1 MGGKKKLWLLCC
13 MSLCLAAMILG
24 ASGSAYAQ
32 DDEDEDI
39 EEFMLEDIIVTAE
52 KREAELQRI
61 PMDISV
67 VRPDELERLN
77 VHQIEDLDKLLPDL
91 KITRAQGGLLKIQM
105 RDVGG
110 NTEGR
115 GGVTTDYDNPTQE
128 TTVAVHLDG
137 VQLTRSDGLEGKLY
151 DLERVETMKGPQGTL
166 YGRGSISG
174 SINMV
179 SKRPDIG
186 NFGGNITFEYG
197 SFDRRRVSS
206 GVNIPV
212 TDKLAFRLSGNII
225 NREGYDDAG
234 VNNQDMW
241 GLRLTMRWEPTDT
254 QSLVVAVDKD
264 RTKNRNGESTGF
276 MWGTVGDLEIVPNPD
291 PGLPESYAPYNK
303 GGLID
308 SAYKVAWWLG
318 DLTPEMIAQQYTNNK
333 SWGLNATYDKELD
346 FAYFTLQSSY
356 RSQTN
361 VRSYIDVSGTR
372 PAIMPVGTILT
383 QSRYPARTYDPE
395 TGVFT
400 EAVDVD
406 DEDVEDMSETDVP
419 LTPALDPIEGYT
431 IERNQTYSYNIPGN
445 TPVTQLMIVPST
457 NPPFLSHYS
466 ETFGK
471 TFSAEARLA
480 SVATVAGGDK
490 YEWIGGVMYMDDEV
504 LEEAS
509 ITNSAYRR
517 NILNETA
524 LFAQAS
530 YVPFG
535 GLNFTGG
542 YRLTWDEKS
551 FYGLTN
557 SGGEGTASSARSNTE
572 RFALPLDLSDAVNS
586 SYEWRHQTYKLNLS
600 WQATENIMPYVQYSK
615 GVKTGNIDGQGNS
628 VDPEILNSYEAG
640 MRTRLFNGRL
650 QINAT
655 GYYYEYKNSMASANI
670 YQCLRPDDRGENDT
684 CLNAEGNASAWFWG
698 ANPNYHM
705 PVDPNDLSKGYRFIS
720 GAAVN
725 IGGTEQTG
733 VNVHAT
739 WLITP
744 NDTLTVYAARS
755 VNKYVNYSMNRAQ
768 QEYAQK
774 TWGEYDGETII
785 IDGEEQVVETYADSG
800 HNVFARVYED
810 WNGSRFGGGTNGN
823 VSYNHTFFIGTD
835 LLILNTTGFYTGK
848 GIDQVMRPS
857 QPGPEG
863 EWGGAE
869 YRLPGNPDYWTFD
882 ASLTYTS
889 TRWVGEGQRWNV
901 RLYANNVLEKKIIG
915 RRFQDYIGTIGS
927 YFGEYEAFLP
937 DSYFVI
943 YQYAEPRTLGLTF
956 TLNF

>member
-1 MGGKKKLWLLCC
+1 MGGKKKLWRLCR

-32 DDEDEDI
+32 DDEDVD
-39 EEFMLEDIIVTAE
+39 EFLLEDVIVTAE
-52 KREAELQRI
+52 KREAELQSI

-91 KITRAQGGLLKIQM
+91 KITRSQGGLLKIQM

-137 VQLTRSDGLEGKLY
+137 AQLTRSDGLEGKLY

-179 SKRPDIG
+179 SRRPDIG
-186 NFGGNITFEYG
+186 NFGGNITVEYG
-197 SFDRRRVSS
+197 SFDRRRFSG

-212 TDKLAFRLSGNII
+212 TDKLAFRMSGNII

-234 VNNQDMW
+234 VNNQNMW
-241 GLRLTMRWEPTDT
+241 GLRGTMRWEPTDT
-254 QSLVVAVDKD
+254 QSLVVSADTD

-276 MWGTVGDLEIVPNPD
+276 MWGVVGDLEIVPNPD

-308 SAYKVAWWLG
+308 SSYKVAWWLG
-318 DLTPEMIAQQYTNNK
+318 DLTPELIAQQYTNNE
-333 SWGLNATYDKELD
+333 SWGLNATYDKE
-346 FAYFTLQSSY
+346 FKHAYFTLQSSY
-356 RSQTN
+356 RSQFN
-361 VRSYIDVSGTR
+361 IRSYINVSGTR
-372 PAIMPVGTILT
+372 PSIMPVGTIMT

-395 TGVFT
+395 TGQFT
-400 EAVDVD
+400 EAVDTD
-406 DEDVEDMSETDVP
+406 DDDVEDMSETDVP

-431 IERNQTYSYNIPGN
+431 ISRSQTYNYSIPGN
-445 TPVTQLMIVPST
+445 VPVTQLMIVPST
-457 NPPFLSHYS
+457 SPPFLSNYS
-466 ETFGK
+466 ETRGR

-480 SVATVAGGDK
+480 SKETVADGDK
-490 YEWIGGVMYMDDEV
+490 YEWIAGVMYMEDEV

-509 ITNSAYRR
+509 ITNSAYRH

-530 YVPFG
+530 YVPFWR
-535 GLNFTGG
+535 LNFTGG

-557 SGGEGTASSARSNTE
+557 SGGAGTANSARSNTE
-572 RFALPLDLSDAVNS
+572 RFALPLDLSDAVDS
-586 SYEWRHQTYKLNLS
+586 SYKWRHQTYKLNLS
-600 WQATENIMPYVQYSK
+600 WQATENIMPYIQYSK

-628 VDPEILNSYEAG
+628 VDPETLNSYEAG
-640 MRTRLFNGRL
+640 MRTRLFDGRL

-655 GYYYEYKNSMASANI
+655 GYYYEYKNSMASATL
-670 YQCLRPDDRGENDT
+670 YQCLRPDDRG
-684 CLNAEGNASAWFWG
+684 LNAEGNVGFSWG
-698 ANPNYHM
+698 VNPNLHM
-705 PVDPNDLSKGYRFIS
+705 PVDPNDLSKGYRYIS

-725 IGGTEQTG
+725 IGGSEQTG
-733 VNVHAT
+733 GSVNAT

-744 NDTLTVYAARS
+744 NDTLTVSAARS
-755 VNKYVNYSMNRAQ
+755 TNRYVNYSMNRAQ

-774 TWGEYDGETII
+774 TWGAYDGETII

-800 HNVFARVYED
+800 HNIFSRVYED
-810 WNGSRFGGGTNGN
+810 WNGSRFGGGLNGN
-823 VSYNHTFFIGTD
+823 VSYNHTFYIGTD

-848 GIDQVMRPS
+848 GLDQVMRPS
-857 QPGPEG
+857 QTAAGG
-863 EWGGAE
+863 EWGSAE
-869 YRLPGNPDYWTFD
+869 YSLPGNPDYWTVD

-901 RLYANNVLEKKIIG
+901 RLYANNVLEKTITG
-915 RRFQDYIGTIGS
+915 RRFQDYIGTMGS

-937 DSYFVI
+937 DSYLVI
-943 YQYAEPRTLGLTF
+943 YQYAQPRTIGLTF

>member
-1 MGGKKKLWLLCC
+1 MGGKSLRKSCLTLC
-13 MSLCLAAMILG
+13 MALAVG
-24 ASGSAYAQ
+24 ASGQVFAQ
-32 DDEDEDI
+32 DEDEFTL
-39 EEFMLEDIIVTAE
+39 EEIVVTAE
-52 KREAELQRI
+52 KREAELQKI

-91 KITRAQGGLLKIQM
+91 KITRSQGGLLKIQM

-128 TTVAVHLDG
+128 TTVAVHIDG

-151 DLERVETMKGPQGTL
+151 DMERVETLKGPQGTL

-186 NFGGNITFEYG
+186 NFGGNITLEYG
-197 SFDRRRVSS
+197 SYDRRRVSA
-206 GVNIPV
+206 GFNIPA

-234 VNNQDMW
+234 VNNQNMW
-241 GLRLTMRWEPTDT
+241 GVRGSMRWEPNDT
-254 QSLVVAVDKD
+254 NSLVIGVDTD

-276 MWGTVGDLEIVPNPD
+276 MWGTTGDLEIVPNPD

-303 GGLID
+303 GGLVD
-308 SAYKVAWWLG
+308 SSYKVAWWLG
-318 DLTPEMIAQQYTNNK
+318 DLSPELIAQQYTNNK
-333 SWGLNATYDKELD
+333 SWGLNATYDRE
-346 FAYFTLQSSY
+346 FEYAYLTLTGGY
-356 RSQTN
+356 RSQN
-361 VRSYIDVSGTR
+361 NIRSYIDVSGTR
-372 PAIMPVGTILT
+372 PSIMPVGTILT
-383 QSRYPARTYDPE
+383 QSRYPAQTYDPE

-400 EAVDVD
+400 PAVDTSD
-406 DEDVEDMSETDVP
+406 DDVEDMSVDDVP
-419 LTPALDPIEGYT
+419 LTPALTPIEGYT
-431 IERNQTYSYNIPGN
+431 ISRSQSYSYSVPGN
-445 TPVTQLMIVPST
+445 VPVTQLMVVPST
-457 NPPFLSHYS
+457 NPPFLSNYS
-466 ETFGK
+466 ETAGR
-471 TFSAEARLA
+471 TVSAEARLA
-480 SVATVAGGDK
+480 SVTTVAGGDS
-490 YEWIGGVMYMDDEV
+490 YEWIGGFMYMEDYV

-517 NILNETA
+517 NILDEKA

-535 GLNFTGG
+535 RLNFTGG
-542 YRLTWDEKS
+542 YRYTWDHKT
-551 FYGLTN
+551 FYGKTN
-557 SGGEGTASSARSNTE
+557 SGGSGTANSARSNTE

-586 SYEWRHQTYKLNLS
+586 SYKWQHQTYKLNLS

-628 VDPEILNSYEAG
+628 VDPEILSSWEGG

-655 GYYYEYKNSMASANI
+655 GYYYEYKNSMASASI
-670 YQCLRPDDRGENDT
+670 FQCLRPDNRGESDS
-684 CLNAEGNASAWFWG
+684 CLNASGNVGFSWG
-698 ANPNYHM
+698 VNPNLHM
-705 PVDPNDLSKGYRFIS
+705 PVDPNDLSKGYRYIS

-733 VNVHAT
+733 VNLNAT
-739 WLITP
+739 WLVTP
-744 NDTLTVYAARS
+744 NDSLTIYAARS
-755 VNKYVNYSMNRAQ
+755 SNKYVNYSMNRAQ

-774 TWGEYDGETII
+774 TWSQYDGETIV

-800 HNVFARVYED
+800 HNIFARVYED

-823 VSYNHTFFIGTD
+823 VSYNHTWFLGTD

-857 QPGPEG
+857 QSSGSG
-863 EWGGAE
+863 EWGDLE
-869 YRLPGNPDYWTFD
+869 YSLPGNPAYWTWD
-882 ASLTYTS
+882 ASVTYTS
-889 TRWVGEGQRWNV
+889 TKWVGQGKRWNL
-901 RLYANNVLEKKIIG
+901 RLYINNVFEKKITG
-915 RRFQDYIGTIGS
+915 RRFQDYVGQMGS
-927 YFGEYEAFLP
+927 YFGEYDVFMP
-937 DSYFVI
+937 DSYLVI
-943 YQYAEPRTLGLTF
+943 YQYAQPRTVGLTF